1 MSIPRSVAEILSEH
15 VTLELEGIDRM
26 YLNVYVPQLQR
37 EAGVASFFRFHRGHR
52 FASSVLM
59 DPISKEFVQKLDAYA
74 TQNGIPVV
82 PFRKNER
89 KDKVAARYLSEFMGN
104 EAVLFIGKAQEKAKV
119 LRTERRRNPKT
130 GATYPWLVRSTA
142 MVNQFYVYAVDRDF
156 GPFFLK
162 FCSYFPYN
170 AKLCINGHEWL
181 KQQLDMRGIAYEAL
195 DNGILSCEDPKRAQ
209 ALCEM
214 LSADKIDALLR
225 KWLHRL
231 PHPFTREDR
240 AAGYRYDISILQAEF
255 SLTQVL
261 DRPVTGRAFFEEVIR
276 ENLDLGRPSQVQLI
290 FDRRVTKRTPGR
302 FRTRVITEGVIP
314 SLHIDYKSS
323 RSKQYHKEGR
333 ALRTETTINN
343 TRDFGIGKH
352 LRNLPALRNI
362 GFQANRRL
370 LDVQTVSHDCAI
382 GEDAFDQVV
391 RPIEVDGQRATA
403 LRFGDARTQALLN
416 ALVLFS
422 VHTQGFTNAQ
432 LRTHLATLQ
441 GIDPEHYGAG
451 RMSYDLRRLR
461 LHGLIERIS
470 NTNRYQLTDQGLKVA
485 MFFSRTY
492 LRLLRPG
499 LAEISQ
505 PLPPAGSVLRT
516 AFDRLHSLIDQ
527 RCEDL
532 KLAA

>member
-26 YLNVYVPQLQR
+26 YLNVYVPWLQR
-37 EAGVASFFRFHRGHR
+37 EAGVAGFFRFHRGHR

-59 DPISKEFVQKLDAYA
+59 DPISKAFVAKLEAFA
-74 TQNGIPVV
+74 KREQIPVV
-82 PFRKNER
+82 TFRKGER
-89 KDKVAARYLSEFMGN
+89 KDDVAARFLKAFTADQG
-104 EAVLFIGKAQEKAKV
+104 VLFIGKAQEKAPV
-119 LRTERRRNPKT
+119 FRTERRRNVKT
-130 GATYPWLVRSTA
+130 GASYPWLVRSTA

-170 AKLCINGHEWL
+170 AKLCVNGHEWL
-181 KQQLDMRGIAYEAL
+181 KRQLALRDIDFEAL
-195 DNGILSCEDPKRAQ
+195 DNGILSCAEPKRAQ
-209 ALCEM
+209 ALCER
-214 LSADKIDALLR
+214 LSAEKIDALLR
-225 KWLHRL
+225 KWLRRL
-231 PHPFTREDR
+231 PHPFSAADR
-240 AAGYRYDISILQAEF
+240 RAGYRYDISILQAEF

-276 ENLDLGRPSQVQLI
+276 ENLDIGRPSQAQLI
-290 FDRRVTKRTPGR
+290 FERRVNRRTPGR

-314 SLHIDYKSS
+314 SLHVDYKSS
-323 RSKQYHKEGR
+323 RIKQYHKEGR

-343 TRDFGIGKH
+343 PRDFGIGKH
-352 LRNLPALRNI
+352 LRNLPALRSI

-403 LRFGDARTQALLN
+403 LRFGDTRTQALLN
-416 ALVLFS
+416 ALVQFS
-422 VHTQGFTNAQ
+422 VQTQGFTNAQ
-432 LRTHLATLQ
+432 LRVHLAALLGT
-441 GIDPEHYGAG
+441 DPEHYGPG

-461 LHGLIERIS
+461 LHGLITRIP
-470 NTNRYQLTDQGLKVA
+470 NTNRYQLTAQGLKVA

-492 LRLLRPG
+492 ARLLRPG
-499 LAEISQ
+499 LAEISDHFS
-505 PLPPAGSVLRT
+505 PASSPLRT
-516 AFDRLHSLIDQ
+516 AFHRLQSAIDQ

>member
-1 MSIPRSVAEILSEH
+1 
-15 VTLELEGIDRM
+15 
-26 YLNVYVPQLQR
+26 
-37 EAGVASFFRFHRGHR
+37 
-52 FASSVLM
+52 
-59 DPISKEFVQKLDAYA
+59 
-74 TQNGIPVV
+74 
-82 PFRKNER
+82 
-89 KDKVAARYLSEFMGN
+89 
-104 EAVLFIGKAQEKAKV
+104 
-119 LRTERRRNPKT
+119 
-130 GATYPWLVRSTA
+130 
-142 MVNQFYVYAVDRDF
+142 
-156 GPFFLK
+156 
-162 FCSYFPYN
+162 
-170 AKLCINGHEWL
+170 
-181 KQQLDMRGIAYEAL
+181 
-195 DNGILSCEDPKRAQ
+195 RA
-209 ALCEM
+209 
-214 LSADKIDALLR
+214 
-225 KWLHRL
+225 
-231 PHPFTREDR
+231 DR

-276 ENLDLGRPSQVQLI
+276 ENLDIGRPSQAQLI
-290 FDRRVTKRTPGR
+290 FDRRVTRRTPGR

-314 SLHIDYKSS
+314 SLHVDYKSS
-323 RSKQYHKEGR
+323 RIKQYHKEGR

-352 LRNLPALRNI
+352 LRNLPALRSI

-422 VHTQGFTNAQ
+422 MQTQGFNNAQ
-432 LRTHLATLQ
+432 LRTHLATLL
-441 GIDPEHYGAG
+441 GENPESYSAG

-461 LHGLIERIS
+461 LHGLIQRIPK
-470 NTNRYQLTDQGLKVA
+470 TNRYQLTAQGLKVA

-492 LRLLRPG
+492 ARLLRPG
-499 LAEISQ
+499 LAEITE
-505 PLPPAGSVLRT
+505 PVAPARSPLRT
-516 AFDRLHSLIDQ
+516 AFDRLQSTIDQ